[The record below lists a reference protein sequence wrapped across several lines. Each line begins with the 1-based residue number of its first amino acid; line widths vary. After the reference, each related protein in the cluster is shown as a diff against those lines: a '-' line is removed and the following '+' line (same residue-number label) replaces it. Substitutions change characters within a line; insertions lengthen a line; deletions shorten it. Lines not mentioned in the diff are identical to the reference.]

1 MPPIRRPRVG
11 NPVTVKGR
19 TIQFSYWPTYRT
31 SRRPGLHSRVYATNP
46 WAIIQ
51 VAIRER
57 CPAAAKP
64 EALASLDQAEFFY
77 RSSVGSREWAAKPLP
92 LYYAFMNL
100 VKAFAL
106 TRAIR
111 TTFDKAQ
118 HGISEKLGAGGRE
131 LYDASLEVFPSPG
144 VRGPNLFADFA
155 AALGSTPYAANTNYP
170 LLKLLPQI
178 VPGHRIWCDAANE
191 EERFIAIDSIPFSY
205 TSTPKEMWATIRIS
219 EDDPDRVGKTRAEVL
234 TESRLR
240 PLFRAVQNHTE
251 NGRTY
256 IQLEQSTPTIYTHRT
271 ADRLESVVSLLRP
284 FIWSTAITLRPFR
297 RYYLYTSPTADHP
310 FVVPQLLSI
319 YAVAY
324 YLGSI
329 TRYRPQHFAKILAG
343 DFGEFVQEF
352 LSGQPSQ
359 FLYLMASD
367 FAKRDVARAPLV

>member
-1 MPPIRRPRVG
+1 MPPIRRPRNG

-51 VAIRER
+51 VAIRDR

-106 TRAIR
+106 TRGVR
-111 TTFDKAQ
+111 PTFDKAQ
-118 HGISEKLGAGGRE
+118 HGISEKLGQGGRE

-144 VRGPNLFADFA
+144 SRGPNLFADFA
-155 AALGSTPYAANTNYP
+155 AALGSTPYAANVTYP

-178 VPGHRIWCDAANE
+178 VPGHRIWCDAAKE

-205 TSTPKEMWATIRIS
+205 TSNPKEMWATIRIS

-240 PLFRAVQNHTE
+240 PHFRAVQNHTE
-251 NGRTY
+251 GDRTF
-256 IQLEQSTPTIYTHRT
+256 IQLEQTTPVTYTHRT
-271 ADRLESVVSLLRP
+271 ADRLDSVVSVLRP
-284 FIWSTAITLRPFR
+284 YIWSTAITLRPFR
-297 RYYLYTSPTADHP
+297 RYYLYASPVADHAY
-310 FVVPQLLSI
+310 VLPQLLSI

-329 TRYRPQHFAKILAG
+329 TRYRPQHFAKILGG